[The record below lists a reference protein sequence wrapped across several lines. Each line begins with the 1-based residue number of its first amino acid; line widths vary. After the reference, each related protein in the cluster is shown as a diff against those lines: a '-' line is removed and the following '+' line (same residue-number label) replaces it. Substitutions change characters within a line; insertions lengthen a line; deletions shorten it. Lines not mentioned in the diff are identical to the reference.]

1 MAARLVSSV
10 RTTRVLRGCC
20 SRYFL
25 TVFFD
30 SPTLMVSTTR
40 PLAENSSFNCSTSGA
55 SWRQY
60 PHQVVQNSRSTTL
73 PLREL
78 LLNFSPA
85 VVVALKFG
93 AASLGFDPALI
104 PKAMRT
110 SPQRTVP

>member
-10 RTTRVLRGCC
+10 RTTRVLRGCW

-60 PHQVVQNSRSTTL
+60 PHHVVQNSRSTTL

-78 LLNFSPA
+78 LLKLSPV

-93 AASLGFDPALI
+93 AASLGFGPALI